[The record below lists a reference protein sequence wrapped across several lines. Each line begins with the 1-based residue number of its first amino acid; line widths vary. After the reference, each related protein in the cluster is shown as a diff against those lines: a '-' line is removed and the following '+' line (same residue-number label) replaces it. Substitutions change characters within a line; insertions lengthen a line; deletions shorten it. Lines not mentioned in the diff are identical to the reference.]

1 METYHTS
8 NPWGGSVN
16 VSITPKHTTP
26 HPDHHDHHPI
36 SLPSLINPGLLK
48 STLLPSLTINSTL
61 ALAAYTAGRI
71 TDRLETKD
79 LIWPV
84 APVLNAWYAAVL
96 RNTAPFTSRGEGVS
110 LSTAWRVL
118 GGADKLLLGG
128 VTLWGARLFYRLAGR
143 AWKRGRDDPRYEAVK
158 HQRGVS
164 LFGTGLPLGGGGFW
178 DWAWL
183 SMYLPEAVVQSVI
196 SLAVTTP
203 FRMGLGGL
211 GGSWALGVG
220 VSGGCLGEV
229 VRAAAVGL
237 FSAGFALEVLADWQ
251 LGEFKEKAESHGKM
265 CREGV
270 WSVVRHPK

>member
-1 METYHTS
+1 
-8 NPWGGSVN
+8 
-16 VSITPKHTTP
+16 
-26 HPDHHDHHPI
+26 
-36 SLPSLINPGLLK
+36 
-48 STLLPSLTINSTL
+48 
-61 ALAAYTAGRI
+61 
-71 TDRLETKD
+71 
-79 LIWPV
+79 
-84 APVLNAWYAAVL
+84 
-96 RNTAPFTSRGEGVS
+96 
-110 LSTAWRVL
+110 
-118 GGADKLLLGG
+118 
-128 VTLWGARLFYRLAGR
+128 
-143 AWKRGRDDPRYEAVK
+143 
-158 HQRGVS
+158 
-164 LFGTGLPLGGGGFW
+164 
-178 DWAWL
+178 
-183 SMYLPEAVVQSVI
+183 MYLPEAVVQSVI